1 MTELRIGDQLIR
13 YDREA
18 TIAAYS
24 QVEQGGAGRCSC
36 SGCRNFARL
45 RDKIYPD
52 AFRELLDKL
61 GISPKKEGEAVHYG
75 PKGDLHLYGGWF
87 YFVGEVIEAGEG
99 SSKAGD
105 DFQYWTGT
113 SFPRPPAAFGKTV
126 AALEF
131 MTQLPWVLEEPYDPA
146 AARKAVKAKQIIDPY
161 PNTLPSLADPER

>member
-13 YDREA
+13 FDREA

-24 QVEQGGAGRCSC
+24 QVEQGGADRCSC
-36 SGCRNFARL
+36 SGCRNFALL

-52 AFRELLDKL
+52 AFLELLDKL
-61 GISPKKEGEAVHYG
+61 GIDPTKEGEAVHYG
-75 PKGDLHLYGGWF
+75 PKADLHLYGGWF
-87 YFVGEVIEAGEG
+87 YFVGQVVEAGEG

-131 MTQLPWVLEEPYDPA
+131 MTQLPWVLEEPYEPP
-146 AARKAVKAKQIIDPY
+146 VAK
-161 PNTLPSLADPER
+161 SK